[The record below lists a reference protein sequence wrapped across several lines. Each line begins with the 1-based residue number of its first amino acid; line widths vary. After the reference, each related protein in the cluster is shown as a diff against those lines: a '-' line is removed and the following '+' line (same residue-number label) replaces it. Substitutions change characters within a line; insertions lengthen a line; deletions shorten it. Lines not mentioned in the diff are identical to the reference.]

1 MKSKNLFIGL
11 AAVATL
17 VAFSVPASEAKTT
30 KPGTITMYPKT
41 TICLAVN
48 HQTDTVT
55 VADCN
60 GTKWKFSGCQDF
72 EEGDLIALI
81 MNDNGTQN
89 YIWDDTVVT
98 ARYSGGTKLFDQ
110 VYAEKGD

>member
-1 MKSKNLFIGL
+1 MKAKNLFIGL
-11 AAVATL
+11 AGLCVSSAILVYGSVKEPAKAT
-17 VAFSVPASEAKTT
+17 
-30 KPGTITMYPKT
+30 YPKT
-41 TICLAVN
+41 TVCLAVN
-48 HQTDTVT
+48 RQTDVVT

-60 GTKWKFSGCQDF
+60 GTEWKFSGCQDF

>member
-1 MKSKNLFIGL
+1 MTKFQERVRLNAF
-11 AAVATL
+11 L
-17 VAFSVPASEAKTT
+17 VASLNKAGVSAKITAATKTT
-30 KPGTITMYPKT
+30 
-41 TICLAVN
+41 
-48 HQTDTVT
+48 
-55 VADCN
+55 ADCN
-60 GTKWKFSGCQDF
+60 GTEWQFSGCQDF

>member
-1 MKSKNLFIGL
+1 MKIKNLFIGL

-17 VAFSVPASEAKTT
+17 AVFSVSANETT
-30 KPGTITMYPKT
+30 TLKPGTITMYPKT

-48 HQTDTVT
+48 RQMDVVT

-60 GTKWKFSGCQDF
+60 GTEWTFADCQDF

-81 MNDNGTQN
+81 MNDSGTPDT
-89 YIWDDTVVT
+89 IWDDTIIT
-98 ARYSGGTKLFDQ
+98 ARYSGGTNLFDE
-110 VYAEKGD
+110 VYNEEGD

>member
-1 MKSKNLFIGL
+1 MRTKNLFIGL
-11 AAVATL
+11 AGLCVSSAILVYGSVKEPAKAT
-17 VAFSVPASEAKTT
+17 
-30 KPGTITMYPKT
+30 YPKT
-41 TICLAVN
+41 TVCLAVN

-60 GTKWKFSGCQDF
+60 GTEWKFSGCQDF

>member
-1 MKSKNLFIGL
+1 MRTKNLFIGL
-11 AAVATL
+11 AAVVTL
-17 VAFSVPASEAKTT
+17 AAFTVSASETNIT
-30 KPGTITMYPKT
+30 KSGTITMYPKA

-48 HQTDTVT
+48 HQTDVVT
-55 VADCN
+55 VSDCN
-60 GTKWKFSGCQDF
+60 ETEWQFNGCQDF

-110 VYAEKGD
+110 VYAKKGD

>member
-1 MKSKNLFIGL
+1 MRIRNLIIGL
-11 AAVATL
+11 AGLCASAAIL
-17 VAFSVPASEAKTT
+17 VSASETSKSGANT
-30 KPGTITMYPKT
+30 YPKT

-48 HQTDTVT
+48 HQADTVT
-55 VADCN
+55 VSDCN
-60 GTKWKFSGCQDF
+60 GTEWTFNGCQDF

>member
-1 MKSKNLFIGL
+1 MKIRNLVIGL
-11 AAVATL
+11 AAGAITA
-17 VAFSVPASEAKTT
+17 AFTVSASETNTT
-30 KPGTITMYPKT
+30 KSGTITMYPKT
-41 TICLAVN
+41 TICLVVN

-60 GTKWKFSGCQDF
+60 GTEWKFSGCQDF

>member
-1 MKSKNLFIGL
+1 MKIKNLFIGL
-11 AAVATL
+11 AGLCVSAAFL
-17 VAFSVPASEAKTT
+17 VSASETNIT

-48 HQTDTVT
+48 HQTEVVT

-60 GTKWKFSGCQDF
+60 GTEWQFSGCQDF

-81 MNDNGTQN
+81 MNDNGTPDT
-89 YIWDDTVVT
+89 IWDDTIIT

>member
-1 MKSKNLFIGL
+1 MRIRNLIIGL
-11 AAVATL
+11 AGLCASAAIL
-17 VAFSVPASEAKTT
+17 VSASET
-30 KPGTITMYPKT
+30 KSGANTYPKT
-41 TICLAVN
+41 TVCLAVN

-60 GTKWKFSGCQDF
+60 GTEWKFSGCQDF

-98 ARYSGGTKLFDQ
+98 ARYSGGTNLFDE
-110 VYAEKGD
+110 VYNEKGD

>member
-1 MKSKNLFIGL
+1 MRTKNLFIGL
-11 AAVATL
+11 AAVVTL
-17 VAFSVPASEAKTT
+17 AAFTVSASET
-30 KPGTITMYPKT
+30 KSAVNTYPKT

-48 HQTDTVT
+48 HQADTVT

-60 GTKWKFSGCQDF
+60 GTEWQFNGCQDF

>member
-1 MKSKNLFIGL
+1 MKIKNLFIGL
-11 AAVATL
+11 AAVVTL
-17 VAFSVPASEAKTT
+17 AAFTVSASET
-30 KPGTITMYPKT
+30 KSGANTYPKT
-41 TICLAVN
+41 TVCLAVN

-60 GTKWKFSGCQDF
+60 GTEWKFSGCQDF

>member
-1 MKSKNLFIGL
+1 MRTKNLFIGL
-11 AAVATL
+11 TAVVTL
-17 VAFSVPASEAKTT
+17 AAFSVFASET
-30 KPGTITMYPKT
+30 KSGVNTYPKT
-41 TICLAVN
+41 TVCLAVN

-60 GTKWKFSGCQDF
+60 GTEWQFNGCQDF

-110 VYAEKGD
+110 VYAKKGD

>member
-1 MKSKNLFIGL
+1 MKIKNLFIGL
-11 AAVATL
+11 AAASVA
-17 VAFSVPASEAKTT
+17 AFTVSASETNIA
-30 KPGTITMYPKT
+30 KPGTITMYSKT

-48 HQTDTVT
+48 HQADTVT

-60 GTKWKFSGCQDF
+60 GTEWQFNGCQDF

>member
-1 MKSKNLFIGL
+1 MTKNLFIGL

-17 VAFSVPASEAKTT
+17 AAFTVSASETT
-30 KPGTITMYPKT
+30 TSKLSTITMYPKT

-48 HQTDTVT
+48 HQMDTVT
-55 VADCN
+55 VTDCN
-60 GTKWKFSGCQDF
+60 GTEWTFDGCQDF

-81 MNDNGTQN
+81 MNDNATPDT
-89 YIWDDTVVT
+89 IWDDTVVT
-98 ARYSGGTKLFDQ
+98 ARYSGGTNLFDR

>member
-1 MKSKNLFIGL
+1 MEIKNLFIGL

-48 HQTDTVT
+48 HQTEVVTVT
-55 VADCN
+55 DCN
-60 GTKWKFSGCQDF
+60 GTEWQFSGCQDF

-81 MNDNGTQN
+81 MNDNGTPDT
-89 YIWDDTVVT
+89 IWDDTIIT
-98 ARYSGGTKLFDQ
+98 ARYSGGTNLFDE
-110 VYAEKGD
+110 VYNEKGD